1 MLTRTQARR
10 RLARSGHGLASA
22 GNGFYLVGSVLYLS
36 EATTLLATW
45 AFVVGSAL
53 ALTAGLLPQLVRLF
67 IQPREG
73 EDDEGSLGRPAW
85 FGAAPSWRAPAFAP
99 ARLPIRP

>member
-10 RLARSGHGLASA
+10 RLARQSHGLATA

-45 AFVVGSAL
+45 AFVVGSVL
-53 ALTAGLLPQLVRLF
+53 AVTAGMLPQLVRLF

-73 EDDEGSLGRPAW
+73 EDDPASLKRAVG
-85 FGAAPSWRAPAFAP
+85 FGAAPPWRAPTLAP
-99 ARLPIRP
+99 ARLAVRP

>member
-1 MLTRTQARR
+1 MLSRTQARR
-10 RLARSGHGLASA
+10 RLARSGHGLATA

-45 AFVVGSAL
+45 AFVVGSAF
-53 ALTAGLLPQLVRLF
+53 ALTAGLLPQLVRLW

-73 EDDEGSLGRPAW
+73 EDDAGCPAITTWLHSVGVGRTPALV
-85 FGAAPSWRAPAFAP
+85 P
-99 ARLPIRP
+99 ARVAV